1 MEKSLRTDICAPKNC
16 GHLHCMLS
24 YVGIGLVLE
33 GSIVLYETVGVECVF
48 QHIAGLQLKFKLTQF
63 KLKRK
68 KGVINVSSKR
78 VLEYVNFF
86 NVGMKLTEPHTEF
99 RSQCFQC
106 VVALL
111 GCK

>member
-1 MEKSLRTDICAPKNC
+1 
-16 GHLHCMLS
+16 MLS